1 MSLQLS
7 GNSKFTAGATFT
19 ASDKLIDAVADSPI
33 TGNGILFTIDDSSVP
48 SVPSVPYSVITDSKG
63 KFTAQLTA
71 PAAPGKHNVQ
81 GNFAGGSKYNP
92 SDSSVSSITVEAVT
106 TQNQK
111 KTVTTHEE
119 QTEEATE
126 EQTEEETEEPEEETK

>member
-1 MSLQLS
+1 ME
-7 GNSKFTAGATFT
+7 T
-19 ASDKLIDAVADSPI
+19 
-33 TGNGILFTIDDSSVP
+33 
-48 SVPSVPYSVITDSKG
+48 
-63 KFTAQLTA
+63 
-71 PAAPGKHNVQ
+71 HN
-81 GNFAGGSKYNP
+81 NP

-119 QTEEATE
+119 QTEEETE